1 MIYYVMLLGAS
12 FLFGSQFMVTKS
24 FEKNCGKTLLS
35 SIEFSVLY
43 SLFAGVIFLTI
54 KFIGSGFTFT
64 PDPFSL
70 LMALGLAVVNI
81 LSGAAGLKTLS
92 LGDIA
97 VYSLFMM
104 LGGMIVPFVAGVL
117 FLHEKA
123 SAFNIVGLLIMI
135 LALSLPVLFKKK
147 DEQTAE
153 QIDEKGEEND
163 GKSGKK
169 GSFLFYL
176 LCSMLFLLNGFSST
190 FSKFNSV
197 KGGALGAEFT
207 VYTFG
212 IQFVL
217 AGITYVIMRLFFR
230 KENETPV
237 ILKPKAIGCGAAFG
251 AINGTAFLLSSIAA
265 ENIPAVAQYP
275 LITGA
280 TIIFS
285 SILAAIIYK
294 EKPTKIQLVQIVISF
309 AATVLFMF

>member
-81 LSGAAGLKTLS
+81 LSGATGLKTLS

-135 LALSLPVLFKKK
+135 LALALPVLFKKK
-147 DEQTAE
+147 DEQ
-153 QIDEKGEEND
+153 GEEND

-169 GSFLFYL
+169 GSLLFYL

-217 AGITYVIMRLFFR
+217 AGITYVVMRLFFK

>member
-24 FEKNCGKTLLS
+24 FEKNCGKTLQS

-43 SLFAGVIFLTI
+43 SFFAGTIFLTI
-54 KFIGSGFTFT
+54 KFIGNGFTFT

-81 LSGAAGLKTLS
+81 VSSAAGLKTLS

-123 SAFNIVGLLIMI
+123 SAFNIVGLAIMI
-135 LALSLPVLFKKK
+135 FALALPVFFKKK
-147 DEQTAE
+147 DEQNE
-153 QIDEKGEEND
+153 EKTDGE
-163 GKSGKK
+163 GRKK
-169 GSFLFYL
+169 GSFAFYL
-176 LCSMLFLLNGFSST
+176 LCTMLFLLNGLSST

-207 VYTFG
+207 AYTFG

-217 AGITYVIMRLFFR
+217 SGITFLAMRLFFK
-230 KENETPV
+230 KENEAPV
-237 ILKPKAIGCGAAFG
+237 IFKPKAIGCGAAFG

-294 EKPTKIQLVQIVISF
+294 EKPSKVQLVQILISF

>member
-12 FLFGSQFMVTKS
+12 LLFGSQFMVTKA
-24 FEKNCGKTLLS
+24 FEKNCGKTLRT

-43 SLFAGVIFLTI
+43 SFFAGVIFLTI
-54 KFIGSGFTFT
+54 KLITSGLTFN
-64 PDPFSL
+64 PNPFSL
-70 LMALGLAVVNI
+70 LMALGLALVNI
-81 LSGAAGLKTLS
+81 FSSAAGLKTLA

-97 VYSLFMM
+97 VYSLFLM
-104 LGGMIVPFVAGVL
+104 LGGMMVPFVAGVC

-123 SAFNIVGLLIMI
+123 SVCNIIGLVIMI
-135 LALSLPVLFKKK
+135 FALAMPVFFKKK
-147 DEQTAE
+147 DENG
-153 QIDEKGEEND
+153 DGER
-163 GKSGKK
+163 KK
-169 GSFLFYL
+169 GSLVFYL
-176 LCSMLFLLNGFSST
+176 LCIMLFLLNGLSST

-197 KGGALGAEFT
+197 RENSALGAEFT
-207 VYTFG
+207 AYTFG

-217 AGITYVIMRLFFR
+217 AGVTFIITRLFF
-230 KENETPV
+230 KNDEAPV
-237 ILKPKAIGCGAAFG
+237 LLKPKAIGCGAAFG

-280 TIIFS
+280 TIVFS

-294 EKPTKIQLVQIVISF
+294 EKPTKIQLAQIIISF